1 MDSISNKLQSR
12 LRRQAQQLQGILA
25 ALKSALPEDCQSHLE
40 VGGIRD
46 NQLVILTD
54 SAVWQTRL
62 RMYSQSMLESVHQHT
77 ELRLSRLIIKVT
89 PPRRS
94 APVEHHPK
102 RLLSQKSADIIEK
115 TAQSINDAD
124 LRKALEKL
132 AKHTK

>member
-12 LRRQAQQLQGILA
+12 LRRQAQQLQGILS
-25 ALKSALPEDCQSHLE
+25 ALKSALPEECRPHLE

-54 SAVWQTRL
+54 STVWQTRL
-62 RMYSQSMLESVHQHT
+62 RMYSQSMLESVQQHT
-77 ELRLSRLIIKVT
+77 ELRPSRLIIKVS
-89 PPRRS
+89 PPRRPP
-94 APVEHHPK
+94 AEEHHP
-102 RLLSQKSADIIEK
+102 RRFISQKSADIIEK
-115 TAQSINDAD
+115 TAQGISDPE

>member
-12 LRRQAQQLQGILA
+12 LRRQAQQLQGILT
-25 ALKSALPEDCQSHLE
+25 ALKSALPEDCQPHLE
-40 VGGIRD
+40 VGGVRD

-77 ELRLSRLIIKVT
+77 ELRLSRLIIKVSQ
-89 PPRRS
+89 PSRP
-94 APVEHHPK
+94 APEEHHPR

-115 TAQSINDAD
+115 TAQGISDPE

>member
-1 MDSISNKLQSR
+1 MEIISNKLQNR
-12 LRRQAQQLQGILA
+12 LRRRAQQLQGILTA
-25 ALKSALPEDCQSHLE
+25 VKSALPEDCQSHLE
-40 VGGIRD
+40 VGGVRD

-54 SAVWQTRL
+54 STVWQTRL

-77 ELRLSRLIIKVT
+77 ELSLSRIIIKIT

-94 APVEHHPK
+94 PPKEHHPR

-115 TAQSINDAD
+115 TAQGINDPE

-132 AKHTK
+132 ARHRK

>member
-12 LRRQAQQLQGILA
+12 LRRQAQQLQSILTA
-25 ALKSALPEDCQSHLE
+25 IKSALPEDCQAHIE

-62 RMYSQSMLESVHQHT
+62 RMYSQSMLESVHRHT
-77 ELRLSRLIIKVT
+77 DIHLSRLIIKLS
-89 PPRRS
+89 PPRRARPQES
-94 APVEHHPK
+94 QPR
-102 RLLSQKSADIIEK
+102 RLLTQKSADIIEK
-115 TAQSINDAD
+115 TAQSINDPE

>member
-25 ALKSALPEDCQSHLE
+25 ALKSTLPEECQPHIE
-40 VGGIRD
+40 VGGVRD

-62 RMYSQSMLESVHQHT
+62 RMYSQSMLESVQQHT
-77 ELRLSRLIIKVT
+77 ELRPSRLIIKVS
-89 PPRRS
+89 PPRRP
-94 APVEHHPK
+94 AVEEHHPR
-102 RLLSQKSADIIEK
+102 RLLSQKSADIIQK
-115 TAQSINDAD
+115 TAQGINDPE

-132 AKHTK
+132 AKNTK